1 MSPPDS
7 AMPVATWVDGPFG
20 PGMTGPPAVA
30 ANTLRAQSGVI
41 TARRLV
47 PIHDPVDTSAAPADP
62 RALVQAP
69 IVTALNGIVW
79 RGVIGFAV
87 VAAVAALPLVVH
99 LDETVH
105 FAAHVALPAGW
116 VAYAVISIGLAMVRR
131 ERVEGDPWAAA
142 AEADPS
148 LTAFA
153 RMVTGFMIGGW
164 LASVVGVIVHHHLST
179 TQDILRTISMDLPVM
194 LAAWA
199 LASWAW
205 TRASRR
211 SLGRAVADSAGR
223 FRRYWGDRRR

>member
-1 MSPPDS
+1 M
-7 AMPVATWVDGPFG
+7 
-20 PGMTGPPAVA
+20 
-30 ANTLRAQSGVI
+30 
-41 TARRLV
+41 TARHFAEAV
-47 PIHDPVDTSAAPADP
+47 PIRNPVDSSAPADP

-69 IVTALNGIVW
+69 IVGALNGVVW

-99 LDETVH
+99 LDDMIH

-116 VAYAVISIGLAMVRR
+116 VAYAVISTIIAMVRR
-131 ERVEGDPWAAA
+131 DRVDGDPWQAA

-148 LTAFA
+148 LAAFA

-164 LASVVGVIVHHHLST
+164 LAAVVGVMVHHHLST
-179 TQDILRTISMDLPVM
+179 TQDILRTLSVDLPV
-194 LAAWA
+194 LLGAWA

-211 SLGRAVADSAGR
+211 SLARAVAASAGR
-223 FRRYWGDRRR
+223 FRAYWGDRRG

>member
-1 MSPPDS
+1 MAGS
-7 AMPVATWVDGPFG
+7 APWAQADG
-20 PGMTGPPAVA
+20 T
-30 ANTLRAQSGVI
+30 

-47 PIHDPVDTSAAPADP
+47 PIRDPVDSSAPADP

-69 IVTALNGIVW
+69 IVAALNGIVW
-79 RGVIGFAV
+79 RGVIGFAL
-87 VAAVAALPLVVH
+87 VAAIAAFPLVVH

-116 VAYAVISIGLAMVRR
+116 IAYAVISTAAAYVRR
-131 ERVEGDPWAAA
+131 QRVEGDPWHAA

-179 TQDILRTISMDLPVM
+179 TQDILRTLSVDLPVL

-205 TRASRR
+205 TRRSRR
-211 SLGRAVADSAGR
+211 ALARAVSDSAGR
-223 FRRYWGDRRR
+223 FRTYWGAPRT